1 MWHLVASHLL
11 IFLRVNWRQC
21 MYFYTPRVFVHFAF
35 TKVDRPNSCLSNYW
49 CCSRGAG
56 FAGPVATPVRKRVV
70 QAMQQ
75 IHDKW
80 SLSITG
86 VCKLES
92 SSVGVLWRSVRAR
105 VVSAQPSCCV
115 VCERC
120 SRSVIVL
127 SPLRCRQQQRL
138 LLLLLLLLAQEPRTS
153 GPAVM
158 SKSQIKSLTEIR
170 EMDLN
175 HLAKSQI
182 PVFFRS

>member
-1 MWHLVASHLL
+1 MFLFISRSRKLIGQILVCQIIGAAAAAPGLPDLL
-11 IFLRVNWRQC
+11 LRPWEE
-21 MYFYTPRVFVHFAF
+21 
-35 TKVDRPNSCLSNYW
+35 
-49 CCSRGAG
+49 
-56 FAGPVATPVRKRVV
+56 RVV

-86 VCKLES
+86 VCELKS

>member
-1 MWHLVASHLL
+1 
-11 IFLRVNWRQC
+11 
-21 MYFYTPRVFVHFAF
+21 
-35 TKVDRPNSCLSNYW
+35 
-49 CCSRGAG
+49 
-56 FAGPVATPVRKRVV
+56 
-70 QAMQQ
+70 
-75 IHDKW
+75 
-80 SLSITG
+80 
-86 VCKLES
+86 
-92 SSVGVLWRSVRAR
+92 
-105 VVSAQPSCCV
+105 
-115 VCERC
+115 
-120 SRSVIVL
+120 VL